1 MNVVFNKEANQ
12 WEAKTTGLLTEILAT
27 ERMNS
32 NNKGY
37 RLGLVELTYPDNT
50 KETVTGSIW
59 SASLEAHPDKFIAG
73 SKVGL
78 AINIDPNSEY
88 QGNIKIEL
96 PGGRADVAKLTAG
109 LQLPEAMVKSSVTKS
124 VPEKA

>member
-12 WEAKTTGLLTEILAT
+12 WEAKETGLLLEILAP
-27 ERMNS
+27 ERMNV

-37 RLGLVELTYPDNT
+37 RLALVELTYPDNT

-78 AINIDPNSEY
+78 AINIDRNSEY

-96 PGGRADVAKLTAG
+96 PGGRADVSRLLKG
-109 LQLPEAMVKSSVTKS
+109 QELPEAMKTSIAKPIT
-124 VPEKA
+124 EKV